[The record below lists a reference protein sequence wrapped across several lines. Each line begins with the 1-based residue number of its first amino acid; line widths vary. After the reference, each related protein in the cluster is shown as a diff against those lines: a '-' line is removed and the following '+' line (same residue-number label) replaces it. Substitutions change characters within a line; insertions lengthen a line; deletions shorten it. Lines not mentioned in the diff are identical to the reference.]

1 MSNITKAYE
10 LARERYAALGIDTDK
25 VIEKVLSTPLSMHCW
40 QGDDVT
46 GFENVG
52 GALSGGIQVT
62 GNYPGKARNPEE
74 LRADIDKAFSL
85 IPGEKKVNIHAFYL
99 EADEKVDRDAI
110 EAKHFDNWIDWANQ
124 GGFGLDFNPTCFS
137 HPYSEDGYTLSSG
150 DETIRKFWVEHV
162 IRSRQI
168 AEYIGKKTGKIC
180 VNNIWVPDG
189 AKDNVADRY
198 APRERLAQSLD
209 EVFAVKCDPAYERSS
224 LESKVFGIGSEAYVV
239 GSHEFYMGYAMKNN
253 HMLTLDM
260 GHYHPTESV
269 ADKISSILL
278 FSDKVLF
285 HVSRPM
291 RWDSD
296 HVVIMNDDLMAIA
309 NELVRNDFVD
319 RTYLALDYF
328 DGSINRVAAWV
339 IGMRNTRKALL
350 RAMLEPF
357 AAIREME
364 YAGDRTGVLAIAE
377 ESKAMPWTAVWDY
390 LCEKSG
396 MPVGSAWLDE
406 VRAYEKNVLAAR

>member
-1 MSNITKAYE
+1 M
-10 LARERYAALGIDTDK
+10 
-25 VIEKVLSTPLSMHCW
+25 
-40 QGDDVT
+40 
-46 GFENVG
+46 
-52 GALSGGIQVT
+52 
-62 GNYPGKARNPEE
+62 
-74 LRADIDKAFSL
+74 
-85 IPGEKKVNIHAFYL
+85 
-99 EADEKVDRDAI
+99 
-110 EAKHFDNWIDWANQ
+110 
-124 GGFGLDFNPTCFS
+124 
-137 HPYSEDGYTLSSG
+137 
-150 DETIRKFWVEHV
+150 
-162 IRSRQI
+162 RS
-168 AEYIGKKTGKIC
+168 
-180 VNNIWVPDG
+180 
-189 AKDNVADRY
+189 
-198 APRERLAQSLD
+198 
-209 EVFAVKCDPAYERSS
+209 
-224 LESKVFGIGSEAYVV
+224 
-239 GSHEFYMGYAMKNN
+239 
-253 HMLTLDM
+253 
-260 GHYHPTESV
+260 ESV

-296 HVVIMNDDLMAIA
+296 HVVTMNDDVMTIA

-390 LCEKSG
+390 LCEKCG

>member
-62 GNYPGKARNPEE
+62 GNYPGKARTPEE

-110 EAKHFDNWIDWANQ
+110 EPKHFDNWIDWANQ

-150 DETIRKFWVEHV
+150 NETIRKFWVEHC

-189 AKDNVADRY
+189 AKDNVADRF
-198 APRERLAQSLD
+198 APRARLAQSLD
-209 EVFAVKCDPAYERSS
+209 EIFAVDCDPAYEHSS

-253 HMLTLDM
+253 KMLTLDL

-296 HVVIMNDDLMAIA
+296 HVVIMNDDLMNIA
-309 NELVRNDFVD
+309 NELVRNDFLD

-350 RAMLEPF
+350 RALLEPSK
-357 AAIREME
+357 AIRELE
-364 YAGDRTGVLAIAE
+364 YAGDHTGVLALTE
-377 ESKAMPWTAVWDY
+377 EAKAMPWAAVWDY
-390 LCEKSG
+390 LCEKCG

-406 VRAYEKNVLAAR
+406 VRAYEKSVLAAR